1 MNINELYGY
10 QTTYLQILEDFFNIL
25 VGRDASLFH
34 SFDEVLQFSKRN
46 VASLSDSSN
55 PYIDFID
62 KLNSLY
68 SESGTDVYR
77 FAQELNAC
85 KLVLGGSS
93 RFYGSHLNAT
103 KSSLLFAD
111 TVLIPDPILPYL
123 ERERNEERFQY
134 IPILEAIFFILQLR
148 TLNSFQFDILP
159 FIIFPSWEKSLESND
174 KYTQLQTKQL
184 ITDIFS
190 HYVDDGIQ
198 VLEDIY
204 KFSQS
209 HQDVFFRKVEENK
222 LFIAPGRK
230 SGDKL
235 QTSIKHYKKEM
246 QEMRSKEWCSE
257 YLNIP
262 EAGLV
267 INAICERVVPQY
279 HLLENS
285 VELNSNPLLC
295 VDSQAHYYQ
304 LVSSMKNSF
313 ITEMNN
319 EDRKT
324 NAIVKALMSPRMSFL
339 ANIPYNQMIT
349 IRQSNENVLFR
360 KELRGLVNSLPSTN
374 MEDLSAVAGEVCA
387 YIEALVSQHRK
398 EIEGIRSKYKTKHIY
413 TAGIGYASLAVTM
426 SPILA
431 PLAGLGLIPTGGKYV
446 MDKLQERN
454 ELKKTSNSLMGV
466 ISLAKN

>member
-1 MNINELYGY
+1 MNINELYEY
-10 QTTYLQILEDFFNIL
+10 QSTYLEILEELFNSL
-25 VGRDASLFH
+25 VGKDAILFH
-34 SFDEVLQFSKRN
+34 SFEEVLQFSKNNSKRF
-46 VASLSDSSN
+46 SEISN
-55 PYIDFID
+55 PYIDFFY
-62 KLNSLY
+62 KLTSLY
-68 SESGTDVYR
+68 SKNGTEVYK
-77 FAQELNAC
+77 FAKELNTC

-103 KSSLLFAD
+103 RSSLLFAD

-134 IPILEAIFFILQLR
+134 IPILKAVFFILQLR

-159 FIIFPSWEKSLESND
+159 FIIFPSWEKSLESKD
-174 KYTQLQTKQL
+174 AYTQQQTKQL
-184 ITDIFS
+184 VTDVFS
-190 HYVDDGIQ
+190 HYVHNGIQ
-198 VLEDIY
+198 VLEDVY
-204 KFSQS
+204 NFSQS
-209 HQDVFFRKVEENK
+209 HQDIFFTKVEENK

-230 SGDKL
+230 SGDKI
-235 QTSIKHYKKEM
+235 QFSIEHYKREM
-246 QEMRSKEWCSE
+246 QKMRSREWCSE
-257 YLNIP
+257 YLNVP
-262 EAGLV
+262 ESDLV

-285 VELNSNPLLC
+285 IELNSNPLLC
-295 VDSQAHYYQ
+295 IDSQAHYYQ

-324 NAIVKALMSPRMSFL
+324 NAIVKALVSPRMDFL
-339 ANIPYNQMIT
+339 ANIPYDQMVN

-360 KELRGLVNSLPSTN
+360 KELRGLVNSLPSTKV
-374 MEDLSAVAGEVCA
+374 EDLNIIAGEVCA

-398 EIEGIRSKYKTKHIY
+398 EIEDIKSKYKVKHIH

-426 SPILA
+426 SPMLA
-431 PLAGLGLIPTGGKYV
+431 PLVGLGLIPTGSKYI

-454 ELKKTSNSLMGV
+454 ELRKVSNSLMGV

>member
-1 MNINELYGY
+1 
-10 QTTYLQILEDFFNIL
+10 
-25 VGRDASLFH
+25 
-34 SFDEVLQFSKRN
+34 
-46 VASLSDSSN
+46 
-55 PYIDFID
+55 
-62 KLNSLY
+62 
-68 SESGTDVYR
+68 
-77 FAQELNAC
+77 
-85 KLVLGGSS
+85 
-93 RFYGSHLNAT
+93 
-103 KSSLLFAD
+103 LFAD

-134 IPILEAIFFILQLR
+134 IPILKAIFFILQLR

-159 FIIFPSWEKSLESND
+159 FIIFPSWGKSLESND

-235 QTSIKHYKKEM
+235 QTSIKYYKKEM

-295 VDSQAHYYQ
+295 IDSQAHYYQ

-313 ITEMNN
+313 ITEMNK

-324 NAIVKALMSPRMSFL
+324 NAIVKALVSPRMSFL

-374 MEDLSAVAGEVCA
+374 VEDLSAVAGEVCA

-398 EIEGIRSKYKTKHIY
+398 EIEGIRSKYKNKHIY